1 MLYNNTCARK
11 IPRQLYFSTIY
22 NWREVRC
29 ESMSNVIVKENET
42 LDSALRRFKRSCA
55 KAGIQQEIRKR
66 EHYEKPSVRRM
77 NLCIKLIIKPLR
89 SLLKLLFNRIFY
101 VALALVVQLAWL
113 LIALFRLM
121 EYSRWVTIG
130 MQAIGFLV
138 VLWIVN
144 KKINPSYKLAWT
156 MLILIF
162 PVFGVSLYLLF
173 GKSRIGAV
181 MEQHYQNLIDE
192 TAEYLEGSELTRKRL
207 NEDDRSMRIQSDY
220 IWQYSRY
227 PVHENTTAEYFQVGD
242 DMFPVL
248 VHELEQAK
256 HFIFI
261 EYFIINDGVMWQTIL
276 NILEKKAKEG
286 VDVRLIYDGFGCL
299 TTLPYKYDQEMRRR
313 GIKCEV
319 FNRFRPILNI
329 IQNNRDHRKICV
341 IDGWTGFTGGINL
354 ADEYINQRKR
364 FGHWKDT
371 AVMLKGEGVWNMT
384 AMFLYMWGIVT
395 RTDTSLDFGNYVPH
409 RWHPNDFPGSGYVQP
424 FCDSPLDDEIVGENV
439 YLNIINRAKNYV
451 YICTPYLIIDNE
463 MMTALCLAAK
473 SGVDVRIMTPGIPDK
488 KMVFLLTQSY
498 YKQLLE
504 AGVKIYEYQPG
515 FLHAKSFVCDDKVG
529 VVGTINLDYRSLY
542 LHFEDGVWMYKNDVI
557 LDIRDDFT
565 ETLEYCDPI
574 DLAFCQKRNIVVRA
588 IQNVLRVF
596 APLL

>member
-1 MLYNNTCARK
+1 
-11 IPRQLYFSTIY
+11 
-22 NWREVRC
+22 
-29 ESMSNVIVKENET
+29 
-42 LDSALRRFKRSCA
+42 
-55 KAGIQQEIRKR
+55 
-66 EHYEKPSVRRM
+66 M
-77 NLCIKLIIKPLR
+77 NLFIKLIIKPLR

-248 VHELEQAK
+248 VRELKQAK
-256 HFIFI
+256 KYIFI

-276 NILEKKAKEG
+276 NILEEKAAEG

-299 TTLPYKYDQEMRRR
+299 TTLPHKYYEELQKK
-313 GIKCEV
+313 GIKCQV
-319 FNRFRPILNI
+319 FNPFRPILNI
-329 IQNNRDHRKICV
+329 IQNNRDHRKLCI
-341 IDGWTGFTGGINL
+341 IDGWVGFTGGINL
-354 ADEYINQRKR
+354 ADEYINQKAR

-371 AVMLKGEGVWNMT
+371 AVMLKGEAVWNMT
-384 AMFLYMWGIVT
+384 VMFLHMWTVIGRSEESI
-395 RTDTSLDFGNYVPH
+395 DYEAYFPH
-409 RWHPNDFPGSGYVQP
+409 RYHEKEFESDGFVQP
-424 FCDSPLDDEIVGENV
+424 FCDTPLDEEVVGEDV
-439 YLNIINRAKNYV
+439 YLNIINKAKKYV

-488 KMVFLLTQSY
+488 KLVFILTQSY
-498 YKQLLE
+498 YRQLLE

-515 FLHAKSFVCDDKVG
+515 FLHAKSFVSDDEIG

-542 LHFEDGVWMYKNDVI
+542 LHFEDGVWIYRNRVI
-557 LDIRDDFT
+557 QDIKDDFIQT
-565 ETLEYCDPI
+565 MEYCRQIKPE
-574 DLAFCQKRNIVVRA
+574 FCLNRNIGLRIMQNIFRA
-588 IQNVLRVF
+588 F
-596 APLL
+596 APLM